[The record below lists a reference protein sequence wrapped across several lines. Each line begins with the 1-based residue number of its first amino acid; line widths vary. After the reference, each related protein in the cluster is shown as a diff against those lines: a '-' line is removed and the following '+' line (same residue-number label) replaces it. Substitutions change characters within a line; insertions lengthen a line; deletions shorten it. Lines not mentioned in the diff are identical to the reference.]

1 MALFNGLRQ
10 SKFGRAHYNVNTLAK
25 LISSVNMSTNIVIY
39 GILHPLKI
47 FFMPEIICYGIRSPK
62 TAIIVYVTYFPCRG
76 EGHSILTAVTTF
88 YLVFV

>member
-1 MALFNGLRQ
+1 
-10 SKFGRAHYNVNTLAK
+10 
-25 LISSVNMSTNIVIY
+25 MSTNIAIY

-47 FFMPEIICYGIRSPK
+47 FFMPEIICDGIRSPK

-88 YLVFV
+88 YLVFVWNIFSKLLLTDTFLILFRL

>member
-1 MALFNGLRQ
+1 
-10 SKFGRAHYNVNTLAK
+10 
-25 LISSVNMSTNIVIY
+25 MSTNIVIY

-62 TAIIVYVTYFPCRG
+62 TVIIVYVTYFPCRG

-88 YLVFV
+88 YLVFVWNIFSKLLLTDTFLILFRL